1 VRIIPSIASA
11 NQLILKEEILSLGD
25 SPYLH
30 IDIED
35 TSFMPSIT
43 FGLRTIKA
51 IASCS
56 GAELDAHLMVAN
68 PGDFI
73 RPLHDIGI
81 KRICAHIE
89 GLVFPA
95 RIIEMI
101 RSARMEGGLALTMK
115 TPVEQ
120 LLPYREIIS
129 YVLILS
135 SEEDGEESFNPFALE
150 KLRRARELL
159 PSCVGLWVDGGVTEE
174 LLGEV
179 VKNGADTVIM
189 GRSVWQSG
197 NPKACLEKMQNDPFL
212 KLC

>member
-1 VRIIPSIASA
+1 M
-11 NQLILKEEILSLGD
+11 
-25 SPYLH
+25 H